1 MNHQTPPLIAI
12 PLDLSDEAAAT
23 WSAFLYELA
32 QLLET
37 HYASQPHRDSITTD
51 AQQADLWPETDP
63 PF

>member
-1 MNHQTPPLIAI
+1 MNHQAPPLIAI

-23 WSAFLYELA
+23 WIACLYELP

-37 HYASQPHRDSITTD
+37 HYASQLHRDSITTD